1 MRFPP
6 SYLLL
11 ESATRKIEK
20 LFRGIQDDVLDEY
33 NKGTISGVEMKN
45 ILKWCEDMKEKLI
58 EEKQRLA
65 AG

>member
-33 NKGTISGVEMKN
+33 NKGTISKVEMKN
-45 ILKWCEDMKEKLI
+45 ILRWCEDMKEKLI